1 MNIKEIVDK
10 IPREA
15 DVNPSEYT
23 VANRLVDV
31 NHEYLALIEEAMQI
45 GSSEPISGAET
56 TNETFVLVLG
66 SNVFDRTIVDVPLFS
81 VEYRPNAD
89 AKWETVYN
97 DPTRTINGL
106 CYCDMKFFADEKR
119 IFVENARV
127 GTLKV
132 TYAHGGI
139 EVFDQA
145 DYDNV
150 TPPSPV
156 WLPEVFRP
164 LLWLKLAL
172 RQAHFYKTDRVAGLE
187 AEYARLKQ
195 LFRNHYIRNA
205 TLNQKFKTDE
215 GNGIWGNSNNYR

>member
-10 IPREA
+10 IPKEA
-15 DVNPSEYT
+15 DVSPAEYA
-23 VANRLVDV
+23 VADRLVDV

-45 GSSEPISGAET
+45 GSIEPISGAEDT
-56 TNETFVLVLG
+56 SEEFVVVAG
-66 SNVFDRTIVDVPLFS
+66 SNVFTRTIEDVPLFS
-81 VEYRPNAD
+81 VHYRPNAD
-89 AKWETVYN
+89 AKWEVVYS

-119 IFVENARV
+119 VFVENGQA
-127 GTLKV
+127 GTLLV

-139 EVFDQA
+139 TVFDQA

-150 TPPSPV
+150 TPPDPT

-187 AEYARLKQ
+187 AEYTRLKQ
-195 LFRNHYIRNA
+195 LFRNHYLRNA
-205 TLNQKFKTDE
+205 ELNQRFKTE
-215 GNGIWGNSNNYR
+215 KGSGVWGDSNNYR